1 MRKVGLA
8 AVMVAAAFVVGG
20 CGQDVERLDG
30 AAAPDGVGAT
40 SPSPSVTPSPSPSV
54 SSASPKPSRTSAAPL
69 VLGPR
74 GLGEL
79 RLGMTV
85 KEAQATGM
93 ITGYHV
99 EDYLH
104 NCGIAEFKAG
114 NGKGGVS
121 FTPNEVGLSNIYAY
135 GSIGTPEGI
144 RLGSTYTAVKKAY
157 PDFVFTIDDRATEG
171 NGIADT
177 PGNSK
182 AHYSIT
188 IDDGKVTALGLD
200 AEGQLCQE

>member
-1 MRKVGLA
+1 M
-8 AVMVAAAFVVGG
+8 
-20 CGQDVERLDG
+20 
-30 AAAPDGVGAT
+30 
-40 SPSPSVTPSPSPSV
+40 
-54 SSASPKPSRTSAAPL
+54 
-69 VLGPR
+69 LGPR
-74 GLGEL
+74 GLGKL

-85 KEAQATGM
+85 EEARATGM

-104 NCGIAEFKAG
+104 NCGAADFKAG
-114 NGKGGVS
+114 NGKGGVH
-121 FTPNEVGLSNIYAY
+121 FTPNELGLSNIYAY
-135 GSIGTPEGI
+135 GGISTPEGI

-157 PDFVFTIDDRATEG
+157 PDFVFSIDDRATEG

-188 IDDGKVTALGLD
+188 IDDGKVTALGL
-200 AEGQLCQE
+200 EVKGQLCQE

>member
-1 MRKVGLA
+1 MGLA
-8 AVMVAAAFVVGG
+8 AVMVAAAFVTGA
-20 CGQDVERLDG
+20 CGQGVERLDG

-54 SSASPKPSRTSAAPL
+54 SSASPKPSQTSAAPL

-74 GLGEL
+74 GLGKL

-85 KEAQATGM
+85 EEAQATGM
-93 ITGYHV
+93 ITGYRV
-99 EDYLH
+99 EEYLH
-104 NCGIAEFKAG
+104 NCGYAKIEAG
-114 NGKGGVS
+114 NGTGSVQ
-121 FTPNEVGLSNIYAY
+121 FTPNGLGLSNIHAY
-135 GSIGTPEGI
+135 GGISTPEGI

-157 PDFVFTIDDRATEG
+157 PDFVFVIDDRATEG

-188 IDDGKVTALGLD
+188 IDDGEVTALELGAD
-200 AEGQLCQE
+200 GQLCQE

>member
-8 AVMVAAAFVVGG
+8 AVMVAAAFVTGG
-20 CGQDVERLDG
+20 CGQSVERLDG

-40 SPSPSVTPSPSPSV
+40 SPSPSVTPSPSPS
-54 SSASPKPSRTSAAPL
+54 AKPTVTRTSAAPL
-69 VLGPR
+69 VLGPL
-74 GLGEL
+74 GLGKL

-99 EDYLH
+99 VNYGA
-104 NCGIAEFKAG
+104 NCGVADFRAG
-114 NGKGGVS
+114 SKGGVF
-121 FTPNEVGLSNIYAY
+121 FTPNEMGLSNIYAY
-135 GSIGTPEGI
+135 GGISTPEGI
-144 RLGSTYTAVKKAY
+144 RLGSTYQAVKEAY
-157 PDFVFTIDDRATEG
+157 PDFVFVIDDRATEG

-182 AHYSIT
+182 ARYAIT
-188 IDDGKVTALGLD
+188 IDNGKVTALGLG